1 MHLFDALLSS
11 LFRTDFLEYL
21 PMTRAI
27 TVLCLS
33 GHDPGGG
40 AGLQADIETLA
51 AQGIHALG
59 VITALTVQ
67 DSHNVRRV
75 IATDPRLLDE
85 QLDVLLADMQP
96 DAVKIGLLGSAAQ
109 FDVIIHRL
117 AVLAVPVV
125 CDPVL
130 RAGGGADL
138 VAVDFPSALRRQL
151 LPQVTVLTPNA
162 SEARRLVPE
171 AAGDLDASA
180 AALLADGCMRVL
192 ITGGDEAEA
201 STSVINRCYERNVP
215 TRTCEWPRLPE
226 TFHGAGCTLASAIAA
241 RLALGDTPDD
251 AIDAGQ
257 RWTQRALARA
267 VAVGGGRRIP
277 GRFIE

>member
-1 MHLFDALLSS
+1 
-11 LFRTDFLEYL
+11 
-21 PMTRAI
+21 MTRAT

-51 AQGIHALG
+51 AHGVHALG

-75 IATDPRLLDE
+75 IATDPALLDE
-85 QLDVLLADMQP
+85 QLGVLLADVQP
-96 DAVKIGLLGSAAQ
+96 DAVKLGLLGSIAQ
-109 FDVIIHRL
+109 LPVIVGHL
-117 AVLAVPVV
+117 ARLAVPVV

-130 RAGGGADL
+130 RAGGGTAL
-138 VAVDFPSALRRQL
+138 VADDYPAALRALL
-151 LPQVTVLTPNA
+151 LPWVTVLTPNA
-162 SEARRLVPE
+162 SEARRLVQG
-171 AAGDLDASA
+171 AAGDLEACA
-180 AALLADGCMRVL
+180 AALLADGCQRVL
-192 ITGGDEAEA
+192 ITGGDEAGA
-201 STSVINRCYERNVP
+201 SVINHCHGADGSARHYD
-215 TRTCEWPRLPE
+215 WPRLPE

-257 RWTQRALARA
+257 RWTQGALARA
-267 VAVGGGRRIP
+267 VAVGSGRRIP

>member
-1 MHLFDALLSS
+1 
-11 LFRTDFLEYL
+11 
-21 PMTRAI
+21 MTRAT

-51 AQGIHALG
+51 AHRVHALG

-67 DSHNVRRV
+67 DSRNVRRV
-75 IATDPRLLDE
+75 IATDPALLDE

-96 DAVKIGLLGSAAQ
+96 AAVKLGLLGSIAQ
-109 FDVIIHRL
+109 LPVIVRHLARL
-117 AVLAVPVV
+117 ALPVV

-130 RAGGGADL
+130 RAGGGTDL
-138 VAVDFPSALRRQL
+138 VATDFPAALRAQL

-162 SEARRLVPE
+162 SEARRLVQG
-171 AAGDLDASA
+171 AAGDLDACA
-180 AALLADGCMRVL
+180 AALLADGCTRVL
-192 ITGGDEAEA
+192 ITGGDERDAA
-201 STSVINRCYERNVP
+201 VINRCYGAGLPVRISD
-215 TRTCEWPRLPE
+215 WPRLPE
-226 TFHGAGCTLASAIAA
+226 TFHGAGCTLAASIAA
-241 RLALGDTPDD
+241 RLALGDGPDA

-257 RWTQRALARA
+257 RWTQGALARA

-277 GRFIE
+277 GRFLE